1 MTEKTSAQAA
11 PRIHTSIARD
21 LGVAIVSGQYQ
32 PGAVLPGEIEFSA
45 LGEWKQERNLFV
57 QFQNITDG
65 DLEKYKKPGT
75 KVILYPPALKSGT
88 LHTPYG
94 TPA

>member
-1 MTEKTSAQAA
+1 MQVVEQALNRVGKVDQAA
-11 PRIHTSIARD
+11 LTADMRANKFST
-21 LGVAIVSGQYQ
+21 IV
-32 PGAVLPGEIEFSA
+32 GEIEFSA

>member
-1 MTEKTSAQAA
+1 ALTADMRANTFT
-11 PRIHTSIARD
+11 T
-21 LGVAIVSGQYQ
+21 IVGD
-32 PGAVLPGEIEFSA
+32 IEFSA
-45 LGEWKQERNLFV
+45 LGEWKKERNLFV

-75 KVILYPPALKSGT
+75 KVILYPPELKSGT

>member
-1 MTEKTSAQAA
+1 MFIRNEETLAKD
-11 PRIHTSIARD
+11 HTPADALMDS
-21 LGVAIVSGQYQ
+21 LGTIV
-32 PGAVLPGEIEFSA
+32 GEIEFSA
-45 LGEWKQERNLFV
+45 LGEWKKERNLFV

-75 KVILYPPALKSGT
+75 KVILYPPELKSGT

-94 TPA
+94 APA